1 MKVPERAHELVG
13 GVAARPREVPAD
25 VWQAHVI
32 KHPFG
37 LAALWGQSTRD
48 RRWNTEGWDRVAPP
62 VLEEGERATLT
73 PQIVAL
79 TDGSTRCGADRL
91 TATEYRGEPRREAM
105 PCYECPLARR
115 CGELTRPVGER
126 YAGWADA
133 LLERLA
139 PVEEVTRAALQG
151 RLLGEVGAGVDALPS
166 VLSIGRLGAGG
177 AGARL
182 QSPDGVRVELTLVG
196 RSHLEWRTTPPLL
209 GVLPPLPGLPLS
221 GNALVPR
228 RWWRGDSR

>member
-1 MKVPERAHELVG
+1 
-13 GVAARPREVPAD
+13 
-25 VWQAHVI
+25 
-32 KHPFG
+32 
-37 LAALWGQSTRD
+37 
-48 RRWNTEGWDRVAPP
+48 
-62 VLEEGERATLT
+62 
-73 PQIVAL
+73 
-79 TDGSTRCGADRL
+79 
-91 TATEYRGEPRREAM
+91 M

-196 RSHLEWRTTPPLL
+196 RSQLEWRTTYRVPVRAWNDRVSALL